1 VAVTLAFT
9 EADIRRAAG
18 DQSFER
24 GLGYL
29 EQVEDL
35 EIASREI
42 TATVYGAGTYRVCL
56 TLGEEGLTGDCSCA
70 PGQDGSFCAHCVAT
84 GMSVL
89 ELGEDLPRRIEAT
102 RAQRQELMSWLET
115 LSREDLLAELLAL
128 LDEDPDLRL
137 RFELRAALA
146 NADTAAVQGAV
157 GELISVQ
164 GRGYIDGDEAFE
176 YADDVR
182 QAAAAIGDLVG
193 VGQAQDAIAIARDA
207 IGLLTAAFAAV
218 DDSSG
223 AVADAAQELLDV
235 HLRACESAPPEPA
248 ALGDYLAGLL
258 LGDDPGFG
266 PDLDDYA
273 DLLGEQGLAAVR
285 ERMAAAQR

>member
-1 VAVTLAFT
+1 
-9 EADIRRAAG
+9 
-18 DQSFER
+18 
-24 GLGYL
+24 
-29 EQVEDL
+29 
-35 EIASREI
+35 
-42 TATVYGAGTYRVCL
+42 
-56 TLGEEGLTGDCSCA
+56 
-70 PGQDGSFCAHCVAT
+70 
-84 GMSVL
+84 MSVL

>member
-9 EADIRRAAG
+9 EADIKSAAG
-18 DQSFER
+18 DDSFDR

-29 EQVEDL
+29 DQVEDL

-56 TLGEEGLTGDCSCA
+56 TLGEEGLTGDCSCP
-70 PGQDGSFCAHCVAT
+70 PGQDGSFCPHCVAT

-89 ELGEDLPRRIEAT
+89 ELGENLPRRIEAT
-102 RAQRQELMSWLET
+102 RAQRQELTSWLES
-115 LSREDLLAELLAL
+115 LSRDDLLAELVAL
-128 LDEDPDLRL
+128 LDDDPDLRL

-146 NADTAAVQGAV
+146 NADTAAVQAAI

-182 QAAAAIGDLVG
+182 QAAAAIGDLIG
-193 VGQAQDAIAIARDA
+193 TGQAPDAIAIARAA
-207 IGLLTAAFAAV
+207 IGVLTGAFAAV

-223 AVADAAQELLDV
+223 VVA
-235 HLRACESAPPEPA
+235 
-248 ALGDYLAGLL
+248 
-258 LGDDPGFG
+258 
-266 PDLDDYA
+266 
-273 DLLGEQGLAAVR
+273 
-285 ERMAAAQR
+285 AAAQL